1 MFLQFLHRI
10 STVMQKTRVSNDL
23 VSVRYFFFV
32 TRIGN
37 KLKTNAQTQQTANL
51 FVNLSIFFFT

>member
-23 VSVRYFFFV
+23 VSVRYSFFV